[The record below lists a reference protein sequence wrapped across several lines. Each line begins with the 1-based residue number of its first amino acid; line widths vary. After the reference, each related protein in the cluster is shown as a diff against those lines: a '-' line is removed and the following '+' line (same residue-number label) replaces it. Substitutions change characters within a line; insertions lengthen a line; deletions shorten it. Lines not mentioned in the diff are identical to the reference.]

1 MLHPKARTV
10 LLVLS
15 LALNLVFLLVV
26 GGASFTSSEKQHDTS
41 SPLSRVEPGVTE
53 VEVMAQ
59 IQEMI
64 DRETYAWDHE
74 DVKSLLSIFHADMVW
89 PWPPDPLAHDP
100 EDWEIGLGRYH
111 QGRWTAVYRDLFDTY
126 DLVHNR
132 RNTVKI
138 IVSEGGDGAFAVVDI
153 DTLWRDGAG
162 NDSHWKGRVGKG
174 YTLVNG
180 EWKLIFHTGALDY
193 EEAPRRFLNSPH

>member
-1 MLHPKARTV
+1 MVHPKARTV

-15 LALNLVFLLVV
+15 VALNLVLLVV
-26 GGASFTSSEKQHDTS
+26 IGGITSSEELHDTFF
-41 SPLSRVEPGVTE
+41 PLPRVGQDVTE
-53 VEVMAQ
+53 FDIMDQ
-59 IQEMI
+59 IQKMI
-64 DRETYAWDHE
+64 DRETYAWEHE
-74 DVKSLLSIFHADMVW
+74 DVEALLSIFHADMVW
-89 PWPPDPLAHDP
+89 PWPPDPHAHDP
-100 EDWEIGLGRYH
+100 EGWEIGLGRYH
-111 QGRWTAVYRDLFDTY
+111 HGRWTAVYRDLFDTY

-138 IVSEGGDGAFAVVDI
+138 MASEEGDGAFAVVDI

-193 EEAPRRFLNSPH
+193 EEGIAAVPQSTH